1 MKAILPKGQAYL
13 LFLLNEWT
21 CTEQWRKTRSF
32 ADARV
37 KSLKLQIWD
46 RAALVSCSSPK
57 SDARR
62 LLSVHS
68 ADARVISKSF
78 ALGDSLT
85 ALALPFAGMAS
96 ISVLQHRTFSCL

>member
-37 KSLKLQIWD
+37 KSLKLQESRCPRLMF
-46 RAALVSCSSPK
+46 RAQVRCTAFAFSS
-57 SDARR
+57 
-62 LLSVHS
+62 
-68 ADARVISKSF
+68 F
-78 ALGDSLT
+78 G
-85 ALALPFAGMAS
+85 
-96 ISVLQHRTFSCL
+96 